1 MRINYIEGI
10 EMKWIAFGDC
20 IIDIQKVKS
29 FSFVSDVE
37 LSEYKIVAFFDKSA
51 DVALEVFKTAEDL
64 HAGWIFLAGQL
75 I

>member
-1 MRINYIEGI
+1 
-10 EMKWIAFGDC
+10 MKWIAFGDC
-20 IIDIQKVKS
+20 IIDVAKVKS
-29 FSFVSDVE
+29 FTFVSDAE
-37 LSEYKIVAFFDKSA
+37 LSEHKIVAFFDKSA